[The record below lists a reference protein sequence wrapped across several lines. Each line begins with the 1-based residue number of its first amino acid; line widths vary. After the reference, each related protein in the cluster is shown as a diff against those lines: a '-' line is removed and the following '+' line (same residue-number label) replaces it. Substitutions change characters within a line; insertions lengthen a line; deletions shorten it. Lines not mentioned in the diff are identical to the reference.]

1 MSNLDKLINYFEQF
15 PGVGQRQARRFAF
28 TILTMPKADVAEMAS
43 LITNL
48 QDNVTECHSCRR
60 FFSQNGQHTLCNIC
74 DDPNRDHG
82 KLIVVERD
90 SDITPIERS
99 GVYDGLY
106 FVLGGT
112 IPLLEKK
119 ESSKLRG
126 GALKAVVEERKAELS
141 EITLAFSINPDGEN
155 TARYVETL
163 LKDILGDVKISQ
175 LGRGLST
182 GSELEYADPET
193 IKNAWQ
199 NRSWFSVGLLYYFRH
214 TGRKSHI

>member
-1 MSNLDKLINYFEQF
+1 MSNLDKLISYFEQW

-28 TILTMPKADVAEMAS
+28 TILTMPKPEVEELAR
-43 LITNL
+43 LITSL
-48 QDNVTECHSCRR
+48 QDNVTECHSCHR
-60 FFSQNGQHTLCNIC
+60 FFSQNGQSTFCNIC
-74 DDPNRDHG
+74 ADENRDRN

-99 GVYDGLY
+99 LVYDGLY

-112 IPLLEKK
+112 VPLLDKK
-119 ESSKLRG
+119 DHKLRSG
-126 GALKAVVEERKAELS
+126 SLKAVVEERSASGQTEV
-141 EITLAFSINPDGEN
+141 ILAFSVNPDGEN
-155 TARYVETL
+155 TARYIESL
-163 LKDILGDVKISQ
+163 LKDFTEVNKVKISQ

-199 NRSWFSVGLLYYFRH
+199 NRS
-214 TGRKSHI
+214 